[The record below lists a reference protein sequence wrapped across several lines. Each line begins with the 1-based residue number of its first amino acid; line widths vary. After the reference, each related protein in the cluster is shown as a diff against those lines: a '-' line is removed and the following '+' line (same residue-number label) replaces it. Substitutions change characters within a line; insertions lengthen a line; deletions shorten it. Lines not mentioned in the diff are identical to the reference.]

1 MGLFGGALGGVV
13 GGATVKLFLDKSQFE
28 AGLAQARGETEAGAT
43 TMGKF
48 SGAAKAAFATAGVAV
63 VAFGAS
69 SVKAFMESQ
78 QVTAEFQ
85 NTLSQMP
92 KLAGQTTDAFQAQ
105 ATALEHLTGFQDEEV
120 LSADNVLARFSLTAD
135 QMKQAIPI
143 VLDYARATGQDATS
157 AAQSIGKAL
166 LGNTRALKTV
176 GIDYKVTGNAA
187 TDFSNILGALNNK
200 VGGTANTFGKTLAG
214 QIEIAKAKLDDFKET
229 VGGFIASGLLALT
242 GNVDAAAQMW
252 VKLGDSTAGADKALA
267 HVLQT
272 GIEANKTLS
281 EIVASP
287 AADAMDTVAAAAGKL
302 AAADQ
307 RAADATRNLYL
318 AQLSLAGG
326 LVGLAA
332 DEASSAKAKADLS
345 AAQNKVN
352 TLTENGK
359 KGTAAYTQAVRDR
372 NAAELTSI
380 QSQLTLKN
388 DAQNLFAEF
397 KKGNVTLAQAD
408 AQLRSQAQAAG
419 LSAGQTQN
427 LVDKVNALYTADKKV
442 PGSVTTNFNA
452 PGLES
457 QMAQL
462 QHYWMTLDSIPT
474 HKDVTI
480 VTHYQT
486 IGAPG
491 GAGGPA

>member
-229 VGGFIASGLLALT
+229 VGGFIA
-242 GNVDAAAQMW
+242 
-252 VKLGDSTAGADKALA
+252 
-267 HVLQT
+267 
-272 GIEANKTLS
+272 
-281 EIVASP
+281 
-287 AADAMDTVAAAAGKL
+287 
-302 AAADQ
+302 
-307 RAADATRNLYL
+307 
-318 AQLSLAGG
+318 
-326 LVGLAA
+326 
-332 DEASSAKAKADLS
+332 
-345 AAQNKVN
+345 
-352 TLTENGK
+352 
-359 KGTAAYTQAVRDR
+359 
-372 NAAELTSI
+372 
-380 QSQLTLKN
+380 
-388 DAQNLFAEF
+388 
-397 KKGNVTLAQAD
+397 
-408 AQLRSQAQAAG
+408 
-419 LSAGQTQN
+419 
-427 LVDKVNALYTADKKV
+427 
-442 PGSVTTNFNA
+442 
-452 PGLES
+452 
-457 QMAQL
+457 
-462 QHYWMTLDSIPT
+462 
-474 HKDVTI
+474 
-480 VTHYQT
+480 
-486 IGAPG
+486 
-491 GAGGPA
+491 